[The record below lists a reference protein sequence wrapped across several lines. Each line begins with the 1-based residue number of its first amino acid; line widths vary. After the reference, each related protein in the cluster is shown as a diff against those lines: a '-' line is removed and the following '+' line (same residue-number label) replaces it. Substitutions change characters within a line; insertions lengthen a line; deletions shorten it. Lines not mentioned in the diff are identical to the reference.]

1 MATAAVASPSSTTNS
16 PAGAPEAR
24 TYETTLGD
32 LAGTV
37 AREGVANPAIIL
49 IRRPKAIAAALL
61 HDTVEDAGVTFD
73 EIERRFG
80 PQVAAIVRE
89 LTDDMSLPKAAR
101 KRHQLLGAPS
111 RSHRAALIK
120 VADKTSNVRS
130 ITLCPPDWCASR
142 KAAYVDWARQV
153 VHALPSVERDARD
166 EFEVALDLYRTH
178 AEPGE
183 ARGGLYAL

>member
-1 MATAAVASPSSTTNS
+1 MIRQAERFARNAHDGQYRRGAQRLPYAVHLEEVADFVARHHGDEIAVA
-16 PAGAPEAR
+16 
-24 TYETTLGD
+24 
-32 LAGTV
+32 
-37 AREGVANPAIIL
+37 
-49 IRRPKAIAAALL
+49 AAWL

-120 VADKTSNVRS
+120 IADKTSNVRS